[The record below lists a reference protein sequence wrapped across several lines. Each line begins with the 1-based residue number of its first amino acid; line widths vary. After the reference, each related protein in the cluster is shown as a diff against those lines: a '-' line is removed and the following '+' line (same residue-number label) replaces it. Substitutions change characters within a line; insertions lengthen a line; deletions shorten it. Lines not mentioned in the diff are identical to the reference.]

1 MFNIT
6 KKILTYL
13 VLVTIVAQLLFVGN
27 TYAAVD
33 PAVYQ
38 RAQVSLTFDD
48 GFLSTYTEALPILS
62 SRNIKGVIYAT
73 SGYINS
79 GLTDDGLPSMS
90 WAQLQNLQNVYGWEV
105 GNHTATHPELPL
117 LTQTQI
123 ISEFTTSK
131 EELEA
136 HGLSVSNLA
145 TPFGAYDNIVL
156 TEALKLFDS
165 HRGFADI
172 AYNSVPSN
180 KAILQVQDIN
190 SATTIAQVKAYIDSA
205 ITNKQW
211 LILVFH
217 HVAPQLDPNY
227 EYTTTSTDL
236 TAIADYINEKQIPV
250 VSIRDGIKAPGVNI
264 VTNSDFSN
272 GLTNWT
278 AGNTQTTLDTNNNG
292 AAQDSS
298 NSAKLTG
305 GATATHLFSGLIS
318 VIPGADYL
326 LEAFYSTTG
335 VTTGELGFYIDEY
348 DAADNWISG
357 QWLGLVANNTIGFF
371 TKFYET
377 TSSLVSKI
385 GIQTYFTAGATGNAY
400 VDNISLHDLA
410 ATPSATPTLVPTVTP
425 TATPSVTPTV
435 TPTITPSV
443 TPTPTPNLNLVA
455 NNSFEQTTGA
465 FASNWTHD
473 TANWVIN
480 SLSEGNDATNSAKVS
495 GSANYSHLFSDLIAI
510 PSTTTQYSWSQYL
523 KTANLTGEFGFY
535 IDEYDTAGNW
545 ISGQWK
551 GMINTIFDGLKT
563 FVYTPTGALVNKI
576 RLQYY
581 LVPNSTGDTTLD
593 SVSLL
598 DNSQPTPTVTP
609 TATPTISPSVTP
621 TATPTVAPTITPS
634 VTPTVTPTATP
645 TATPTVTPTPGA
657 NILSNSSFES
667 VSGNL
672 PTAWTSDST
681 SWIVNTGSEGN
692 DGANSI
698 TININNLRAHFFSAL
713 TPIDATFQYVW
724 SSYVK
729 TTNLTGEFGFY
740 IDEYDAAD
748 NWISGQWKGMINTS
762 FTGIKQFSY
771 IPTNT
776 SVKKIRVQFYTTATS
791 TGNVLIDSV
800 TFNKQ

>member
-1 MFNIT
+1 MFNII
-6 KKILTYL
+6 KKTLVSLLLAVVLT
-13 VLVTIVAQLLFVGN
+13 QSLFTGN
-27 TYAAVD
+27 AYGAVD
-33 PAVYQ
+33 SNAYQ
-38 RAQVSLTFDD
+38 KAQISLTFDD
-48 GFLSTYTEALPILS
+48 GFLSTYTDALPILS

-73 SGYINS
+73 SGFINT
-79 GLTDDGLPSMS
+79 GQTDDGLPAMS
-90 WAQLQNLQNVYGWEV
+90 WTQLQNLQNIYGWEV

-117 LTQTQI
+117 LTQAQI

-131 EELEA
+131 QEFEA
-136 HGLSVSNLA
+136 HGLSINNLA
-145 TPFGAYDNIVL
+145 TPFGAYDNVVL

-190 SATTIAQVKAYIDSA
+190 SATTITQVKAYIDSA

-217 HVAPQLDPNY
+217 HVAPQLNPNY
-227 EYTTTSTDL
+227 EYTTTTGDL
-236 TAIADYINEKQIPV
+236 AAIADYVNEKQISV
-250 VSIRDGIKAPGVNI
+250 VNVRDGIKTPGVNI

-272 GLTNWT
+272 GFNNWST
-278 AGNTQTTLDTNNNG
+278 GNSQTTLDTNNNG
-292 AAQDSS
+292 AAQESS

-305 GATATHLFSGLIS
+305 GTTATHLFSGLIS

-326 LEAFYSTTG
+326 LEAFYTTTG

-348 DAADNWISG
+348 DASDNWISG

-410 ATPSATPTLVPTVTP
+410 ATPSATPTLIPSITPTATPSVTPSVTPTITP
-425 TATPSVTPTV
+425 TATPSVTPT
-435 TPTITPSV
+435 
-443 TPTPTPNLNLVA
+443 PTPNPNMVA
-455 NNSFEQTTGA
+455 NNSFEQVTSG

-473 TANWVIN
+473 TVNWVIN
-480 SLSEGNDATNSAKVS
+480 SLSEGNHATNSAKVS
-495 GSANYSHLFSDLIAI
+495 GSTNYSHLFSDLITI
-510 PSTTTQYSWSQYL
+510 PSITTQYSWSQYV
-523 KTANLTGEFGFY
+523 KTANLAGEFGFY

-563 FVYTPTGALVNKI
+563 FAYTPTSALVNKV

-581 LVPNSTGDTTLD
+581 LVSNSTGDTTLD

-598 DNSQPTPTVTP
+598 DNALPTPT
-609 TATPTISPSVTP
+609 AAPS
-621 TATPTVAPTITPS
+621 ITPS

-645 TATPTVTPTPGA
+645 SVTPTVTPSVTPTITPSVTPTPTNT
-657 NILSNSSFES
+657 NILENSSFEA
-667 VSGNL
+667 VSGSL
-672 PTAWTSDST
+672 PTSWTSDST
-681 SWIVNTGSEGN
+681 AWTVNTISEGN
-692 DGANSI
+692 DGANSVD
-698 TININNLRAHFFSAL
+698 ININSLRTHFFSAL

-724 SSYVK
+724 STYIK

-740 IDEYDAAD
+740 IDEYDASD
-748 NWISGQWKGMINTS
+748 NWISGQWKGMINS
-762 FTGIKQFSY
+762 AFTGTKQFSY

-800 TFNKQ
+800 TLIKL

>member
-1 MFNIT
+1 MFNKI
-6 KKILTYL
+6 KKILTSTL
-13 VLVTIVAQLLFVGN
+13 LAILFIQILFVGN

-33 PAVYQ
+33 STIYQ
-38 RAQVSLTFDD
+38 KAQISLTFDD
-48 GFLSTYTEALPILS
+48 GFLSTYTDALPILT
-62 SRNIKGVIYAT
+62 SRDIKGVIYAT
-73 SGYINS
+73 SGYINN
-79 GLTDDGLPSMS
+79 GLTDDGLPAMS
-90 WAQLQNLQNVYGWEV
+90 WTQLQNLQNIYGWEV
-105 GNHTATHPELPL
+105 GNHTTTHPELPL
-117 LTQTQI
+117 LTQAQI

-136 HGLSVSNLA
+136 HGLSVTNLA

-190 SATTIAQVKAYIDSA
+190 SATTIAQVKTYIDSA
-205 ITNKQW
+205 IANKQW

-217 HVAPQLDPNY
+217 HVAPQLNPTY
-227 EYTTTSTDL
+227 EYTTTTADL
-236 TAIADYINEKQIPV
+236 AGIADYIVEKQIPV
-250 VSIRDGIKAPGVNI
+250 VNIRDGIKTPGVNI
-264 VTNSDFSN
+264 VSNSDFSN

-278 AGNTQTTLDTNNNG
+278 TGNAQTTLNTSNNG
-292 AAQDSS
+292 AAQESS

-305 GATATHLFSGLIS
+305 GTTATHLFSDLIS
-318 VIPGADYL
+318 VIPGVDYL
-326 LEAFYSTTG
+326 LEAFYTTTG

-348 DAADNWISG
+348 DASNNWISG

-410 ATPSATPTLVPTVTP
+410 ATPSATPTLIPSVTP
-425 TATPSVTPTV
+425 SATPSVTPTTMPSI
-435 TPTITPSV
+435 TPTVIPSA
-443 TPTPTPNLNLVA
+443 TPTPTINPNMVA
-455 NNSFEQTTGA
+455 NNSFEQVSSG
-465 FASNWTHD
+465 FASNWSHD
-473 TANWVIN
+473 TVNWVIN
-480 SLSEGNDATNSAKVS
+480 SLSEGNHATNSAKVS
-495 GSANYSHLFSDLIAI
+495 GSTNYSHLFSDLITV
-510 PSTTTQYSWSQYL
+510 PSITAQYSWSQYV

-563 FVYTPTGALVNKI
+563 FVYTPTSALVNKV

-581 LVPNSTGDTTLD
+581 LVSNSAGDTTLD
-593 SVSLL
+593 SVSLI
-598 DNSQPTPTVTP
+598 DNTQPTPTAIPTVTPTITPTITPTVTP
-609 TATPTISPSVTP
+609 TVI
-621 TATPTVAPTITPS
+621 PS
-634 VTPTVTPTATP
+634 VTPTVTPTPST
-645 TATPTVTPTPGA
+645 
-657 NILSNSSFES
+657 NILENSSFES

-672 PTAWTSDST
+672 PTSWTSDS
-681 SWIVNTGSEGN
+681 SNWIINSLSEGN
-692 DGANSI
+692 DGTNSVSINVNSI
-698 TININNLRAHFFSAL
+698 RTHFFSVL

-724 SSYVK
+724 TSYIK

-740 IDEYDAAD
+740 IDEYDASD
-748 NWISGQWKGMINTS
+748 NWISGQWKGMINTA

-776 SVKKIRVQFYTTATS
+776 TVKKIRVQFYTTATT
-791 TGNVLIDSV
+791 TGDVLIDSV
-800 TFNKQ
+800 TFIKQ